1 LSSASLIV
9 IELKV
14 LNILI
19 VSTQFKFKVNY
30 RRATVVRSVPD
41 ERNKAVFVG
50 NNDWV
55 RHLWFVN
62 LGDGGYCCVF
72 SFSTVV
78 LGS

>member
-50 NNDWV
+50 NDDWI
-55 RHLWFVN
+55 RH
-62 LGDGGYCCVF
+62 
-72 SFSTVV
+72 
-78 LGS
+78 